1 MCAAPWWTWSA
12 NIFGLV
18 LAAFCARCKHSTGG
32 VPVHCPGVS
41 STNESSKDLGPY
53 PSGATI
59 SMVGYANFHQD
70 CIDAAL
76 TPFMQYLPFL
86 MLLQAGSCNENSRRV
101 FIIFGKD
108 LRISKLNL

>member
-1 MCAAPWWTWSA
+1 M
-12 NIFGLV
+12 
-18 LAAFCARCKHSTGG
+18 
-32 VPVHCPGVS
+32 S

-86 MLLQAGSCNENSRRV
+86 MLLQAGSWQPKFAKSFHNIRKRLV
-101 FIIFGKD
+101 
-108 LRISKLNL
+108 LNCV